1 MARADTDNGHG
12 QGAGRD
18 EKLKLDNRVIK
29 EKRLATIA
37 QKMLKQKLN
46 VETFRDVIIEVRKR
60 RIAQSFVRR
69 SRANYLEAIA
79 LALALYYAMQSEKNP
94 IEKLKRLL
102 TGTKYRVTKRTSAAQ
117 IAVRAVIEY
126 GQSDAERQASRQ
138 YASRDAAAVNYLAD
152 RDVLPDEVVALG
164 KRKGEGLE
172 AWGRAKRRPP
182 TETKPAPEASRNERK
197 AGNGPDGVLTV
208 ADDATKIAVELR
220 QRAPLFF
227 RKRGDKKTVWA
238 LVPPIKLEDTDPVTN
253 PKRTRRL
260 LAAGLEGYAAQLRL
274 ETHPESRKTARKA
287 NPADDEP
294 RRFRPVRWR

>member
-18 EKLKLDNRVIK
+18 EKLKLDNRVNK